1 MNSSVYSEACVIS
14 IICCALLVILKLLI
28 DNFIV
33 LLFLIGFIKHF
44 CSYYFGLQTYYC
56 RKKLNSTYIAISNN
70 IIIES
75 ILEGLIFIYFGLLLT
90 KIITNKYI
98 LIFILGFII
107 HIFAELY
114 GIHNLFL
121 KVNCKIKNDF
131 LN

>member
-1 MNSSVYSEACVIS
+1 MNSSVYSEACVIG

-56 RKKLNSTYIAISNN
+56 KKKLNSAYIAISNN

>member
-1 MNSSVYSEACVIS
+1 MNSSVYSEACVIG
-14 IICCALLVILKLLI
+14 IICCALLVILKLLVN
-28 DNFIV
+28 NFIV

-56 RKKLNSTYIAISNN
+56 KKKLNLTYIAISNN

-75 ILEGLIFIYFGLLLT
+75 ILEGLIFIYFGLLFT

>member
-1 MNSSVYSEACVIS
+1 MKVSVYIEACVIG
-14 IICCALLVILKLLI
+14 IICCVLLAILNSLI
-28 DNFIV
+28 DNLIF

-44 CSYYFGLQTYYC
+44 CGYYFGLQTYYC
-56 RKKLNSTYIAISNN
+56 KKNLNLTYVAVSNN
-70 IIIES
+70 IIVEA

-121 KVNCKIKNDF
+121 KVNCKIKK
-131 LN
+131 